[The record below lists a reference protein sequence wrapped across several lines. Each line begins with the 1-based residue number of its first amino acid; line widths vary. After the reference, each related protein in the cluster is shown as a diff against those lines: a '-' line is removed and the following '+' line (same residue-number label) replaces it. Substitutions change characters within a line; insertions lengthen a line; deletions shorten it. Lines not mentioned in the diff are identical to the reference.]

1 MGWWVLHPVG
11 WVLGTRHARA
21 TTISMAGLKRKSQDI
36 SMAHSSMPRP
46 PSLQDIAVFKTG
58 AFGKVLVLDGA
69 IQCTERDEF
78 SYQEMIAHL
87 PLCALAV
94 SNFSLGWQGQFDG
107 HCPPRGH
114 RPMMCCSGIQP
125 PSKTPRSTLTLTLSC
140 LTPLLAAP
148 SQEGA
153 GRGWRRRRGPARA
166 QPAFL
171 PGGHPHG
178 RDRRVRVTWFSRD
191 ACLQ

>member
-1 MGWWVLHPVG
+1 
-11 WVLGTRHARA
+11 
-21 TTISMAGLKRKSQDI
+21 
-36 SMAHSSMPRP
+36 MPRP

-94 SNFSLGWQGQFDG
+94 SNFSLGWQGQVDG

-114 RPMMCCSGIQP
+114 RPMMCCSGIHT

-140 LTPLLAAP
+140 PPPP
-148 SQEGA
+148 SSQRPAKKVLVVGGGDGGVLRELSRHSSLEAIHMAEIDGCASFGSPGTHACNSGALKIPPGLSVEWEG
-153 GRGWRRRRGPARA
+153 
-166 QPAFL
+166 QV
-171 PGGHPHG
+171 GG
-178 RDRRVRVTWFSRD
+178 
-191 ACLQ
+191 